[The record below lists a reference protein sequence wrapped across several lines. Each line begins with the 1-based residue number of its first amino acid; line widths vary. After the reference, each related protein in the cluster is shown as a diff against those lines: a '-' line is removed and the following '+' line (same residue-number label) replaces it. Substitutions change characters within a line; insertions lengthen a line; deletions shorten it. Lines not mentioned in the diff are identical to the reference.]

1 MKCPYRKRT
10 IITKYADYKDR
21 TVSETEETF
30 EECLADECPF
40 YKHIYQPRC
49 KKVDAEVGKE

>member
-10 IITKYADYKDR
+10 TTETRLDFKDR
-21 TVSETEETF
+21 SITETEETF